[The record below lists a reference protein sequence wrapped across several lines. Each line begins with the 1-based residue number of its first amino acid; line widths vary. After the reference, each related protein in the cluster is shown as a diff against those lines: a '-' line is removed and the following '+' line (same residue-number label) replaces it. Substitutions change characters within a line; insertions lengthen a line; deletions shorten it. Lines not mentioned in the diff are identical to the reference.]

1 MQLLGSSA
9 LGRLLIGL
17 LASSV
22 LAAAA
27 TNDYSKALFLFKDV
41 LQSNTTA
48 LKTEGFNTLIVFRI
62 GILPSGDLVY
72 YSTGDAGEP
81 VDAPVV
87 SKGKYTGGE
96 ALKKKIRGFKKGNTL
111 VDRVEVSVV
120 SHDTSFKEIRDLM
133 KRDGQGPKSILY
145 KNWKALKKAWD
156 LDGFN
161 NDDEGL
167 YDEDSTVDFGLM
179 LGRIGYQYS
188 AAPYTN
194 RPFWKNVFSRINTES
209 PGLADKV
216 FLQVYD
222 GGSAQ
227 TPEPWA
233 EDLGMK
239 IVPMEWV
246 VNDAKPSEGTTP
258 EECRE
263 QFQRWFATG
272 TIEGAGYWNEYDIE
286 KMGSSYSEYA
296 DVLIDV
302 FG

>member
-1 MQLLGSSA
+1 
-9 LGRLLIGL
+9 
-17 LASSV
+17 LAIS
-22 LAAAA
+22 LFA
-27 TNDYSKALFLFKDV
+27 TAVVADSSKAIFLFKDV
-41 LQSNTTA
+41 LQSDTEA
-48 LKTEGFNTLIVFRI
+48 LKASGFNTLIIFRI
-62 GILPSGDLVY
+62 GVLPSGDLVY

-87 SKGKYTGGE
+87 TAGEYVGGD
-96 ALKKKIRGFKKGNTL
+96 ALVEKIRSFKTGDTL

-120 SHDTSFKEIRDLM
+120 SHDTSFEEIRDLIA
-133 KRDGQGPKSILY
+133 RDGTGPNSILY
-145 KNWKALKKAWD
+145 QHWSILKEAWD

-167 YDEDSTVDFGLM
+167 FDVPSTVDFALM
-179 LGRIGYQYS
+179 LGGMGYQYS
-188 AAPYTN
+188 SAPYSN
-194 RPFWKNVFSRINTES
+194 RAFWATITAQINEAS

-222 GGSAQ
+222 GGAAN

-233 EDLGMK
+233 EALGMK

-246 VNDAKPSEGTTP
+246 INDAKPSEGTTP
-258 EECRE
+258 EQCRE
-263 QFQRWFATG
+263 QFERWFATG

-286 KMGSSYSEYA
+286 KMGSSYTEYA
-296 DVLIDV
+296 DVLNDI

>member
-1 MQLLGSSA
+1 MSSPVRCGLLGLLTIS
-9 LGRLLIGL
+9 LLI
-17 LASSV
+17 ASV
-22 LAAAA
+22 TA
-27 TNDYSKALFLFKDV
+27 DYSKAVFLFKDV

-48 LKTEGFNTLIVFRI
+48 LKTEGFNTLIIFRI
-62 GILPSGDLVY
+62 GVLPSGDLVY
-72 YSTGDAGEP
+72 YSTGDDGEP

-87 SKGKYTGGE
+87 TNGEYVGGDALVEKVRSFKTGD
-96 ALKKKIRGFKKGNTL
+96 TL
-111 VDRVEVSVV
+111 VERVEVSVV
-120 SHDTSFKEIRDLM
+120 SHDTSFEEIRDLIA
-133 KRDGQGPKSILY
+133 RDGSGPDSVLY
-145 KNWKALKKAWD
+145 QHFSMLKQAWD

-167 YDEDSTVDFGLM
+167 FDVPSTVDFALM
-179 LGRIGYQYS
+179 LGDMGYQYS
-188 AAPYTN
+188 TAPYGN
-194 RPFWKNVFSRINTES
+194 RPFWAEITKQINTVS

-222 GGSAQ
+222 GGAAN

-233 EDLGMK
+233 QALGLK

-246 VNDAKPSEGTTP
+246 INDAKPSEGTSP

-263 QFQRWFATG
+263 QFERWYATG

-286 KMGSSYSEYA
+286 KMGLSYTEYA
-296 DVLIDV
+296 DVLNDI